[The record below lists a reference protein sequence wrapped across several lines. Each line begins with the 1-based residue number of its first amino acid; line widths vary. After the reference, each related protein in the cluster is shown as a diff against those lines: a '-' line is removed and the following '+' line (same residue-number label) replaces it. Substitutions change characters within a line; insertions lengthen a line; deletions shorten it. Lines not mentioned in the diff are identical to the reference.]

1 MGGVAGHMSHLY
13 DNPSLTFIKMKDI
26 MATVSEGELE
36 AEEKVDGQNLFLSY
50 SLADGKA
57 RGARNKG
64 NVKEGGMGATELAT
78 KFAGRGNLERTFV
91 EGFATFEK
99 AVEALSDKEKLQ
111 IFGPNADIWYNAEVM
126 DPGSRNVINY
136 DNKTLKIHD
145 RGHFRFDREVGEK
158 ADEDISP
165 RLQILDRALGRMQ
178 TALGEEDFALARNA
192 AIELQ
197 KLEDDVALK
206 EAYSRL
212 DRALGD
218 AGVTDTDRVGTYVYN
233 RIYHGID
240 GELSNEI
247 KNDVVAYLMKLPQN
261 IGLVNLK
268 KKLTPEQKLNL
279 KDIVDTKQLILKQ
292 AIEPIESII
301 HDFAVEILKSVQ
313 SVFIA
318 DNDAEV
324 KRIRKELSVAVNAMI
339 ETGAEDPESMEILQ
353 FHLNKIKDMGKIT
366 TPIEGVVFDYDGHTY
381 KFTGNF
387 APLNQ
392 ILGLFKYGRK
402 NKPLATESITN
413 NSKVLTEV
421 EGKRIALLPGGFK
434 PPHAGHYE
442 LAKHLASLPDI
453 DEVIV
458 IIGKNARF
466 DEDDKISIGAEQ
478 SKNLWDLYTQKD
490 GNIQVRIQTGKT
502 PVADVYDLIA
512 DPKEFSEGDTV
523 ILGKSDKDVDDT
535 RFERAQSYAERNNP
549 GVNVEEKIMPAFG
562 GAGMGGTS
570 LRNLI
575 ADDKKDTFLSKLPK
589 HLNKADQEEVWEIV
603 SPQSNEI
610 LNRLIDKQVDEV
622 STMGSGAV
630 QGSGNGFGPPN
641 TYNVYSRSKTRKPKI
656 QRAKRQRRR

>member
-145 RGHFRFDREVGEK
+145 RGHFRFDREAGEK

-458 IIGKNARF
+458 RKAYSLVARR
-466 DEDDKISIGAEQ
+466 
-478 SKNLWDLYTQKD
+478 
-490 GNIQVRIQTGKT
+490 V
-502 PVADVYDLIA
+502 
-512 DPKEFSEGDTV
+512 
-523 ILGKSDKDVDDT
+523 
-535 RFERAQSYAERNNP
+535 
-549 GVNVEEKIMPAFG
+549 
-562 GAGMGGTS
+562 
-570 LRNLI
+570 
-575 ADDKKDTFLSKLPK
+575 
-589 HLNKADQEEVWEIV
+589 
-603 SPQSNEI
+603 
-610 LNRLIDKQVDEV
+610 
-622 STMGSGAV
+622 
-630 QGSGNGFGPPN
+630 
-641 TYNVYSRSKTRKPKI
+641 
-656 QRAKRQRRR
+656 